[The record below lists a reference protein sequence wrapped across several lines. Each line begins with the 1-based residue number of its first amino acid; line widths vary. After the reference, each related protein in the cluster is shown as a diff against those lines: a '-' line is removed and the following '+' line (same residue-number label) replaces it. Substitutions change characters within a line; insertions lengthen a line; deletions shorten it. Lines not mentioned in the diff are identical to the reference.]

1 MKKLLLV
8 ILSAILITSCA
19 REPFTVSGE
28 RLELKDGSL
37 YFSFYPTDEKE
48 EYDYILTSPSGEL
61 TWSGKTGKSGDKFIS
76 ESLEITIRAS
86 YERGSYSYNI
96 YSSNGT
102 EVEGTVL
109 Y

>member
-8 ILSAILITSCA
+8 ILSAILIISCS
-19 REPFTVSGE
+19 RDPFSVSGE

-37 YFSFYPTDEKE
+37 VFSFYPTDPE
-48 EYDYILTSPSGEL
+48 ESYDYILTSPSGEL
-61 TWSGKTGKSGDKFIS
+61 TWSGKTEREEDRFFSS
-76 ESLEITIRAS
+76 ALEITIRAS
-86 YERGSYSYNI
+86 YERGSYSYSI

-102 EVEGTVL
+102 QVEGTVL

>member
-1 MKKLLLV
+1 MKKLLL
-8 ILSAILITSCA
+8 ILLSAILITSCA
-19 REPFTVSGE
+19 REPFSVSGE

-37 YFSFYPTDEKE
+37 CFSFYPTDMKE
-48 EYDYILTSPSGEL
+48 EYDYILISPSGEL
-61 TWSGKTGKSGDKFIS
+61 TWTGKTEKSGDKFIS
-76 ESLEITIRAS
+76 EPLEITIRAS

>member
-8 ILSAILITSCA
+8 MLSAILIVSCA

-37 YFSFYPTDEKE
+37 HFSFYPTDVKE

-61 TWSGKTGKSGDKFIS
+61 TWSGKTEKSEDRFIS
-76 ESLEITIRAS
+76 DPLEITIRAS
-86 YERGSYSYNI
+86 YERGSYSYCI

-102 EVEGTVL
+102 ELEGTVL